1 MLKLSIISPT
11 YNCVEQLRKHL
22 ASVQNQIFRNL
33 EHIIIDNLSNDG
45 TEQVVL
51 DYQKRADY
59 PVIYVRERDCGIY
72 QANNKGIKRASGQ
85 WIHILNAD
93 NAYPS
98 ENTLQEV
105 FSHDWSGC
113 DLIAG
118 GVVLNRKTG
127 GEERPVYLRPEYEP
141 KLKDFRFPHQGTLIR
156 RSFYQ
161 KYGCYSEKFRVVS
174 DSIFAIRNY
183 PKARWRIIDQPVAI
197 LCDGGISGTMS
208 LTNTLEN
215 VMVFLFF
222 HQYPLRRRLRPA
234 ASQIYQYV
242 KFVISRRTIG

>member
-1 MLKLSIISPT
+1 MLKISIISPT
-11 YNCVEQLRKHL
+11 YNCVELLRKHL

-93 NAYPS
+93 NVYHS
-98 ENTLQEV
+98 ERTLQDI
-105 FSHDWSGC
+105 FSNDLSQC

-118 GVVLNRKTG
+118 GVVLNKKTG
-127 GEERPVYLRPEYEP
+127 NEERPVYLKPEYEP

-156 RSFYQ
+156 RDFYQ
-161 KYGCYSEKFRVVS
+161 KHGVYSERFRIVS
-174 DSIFAIRNY
+174 DSIFAIRHY
-183 PKARWRIIDQPVAI
+183 SKARWRIIDTPIAI
-197 LCDGGISGTMS
+197 LSSGGISGTMS
-208 LTNTLEN
+208 WINTWEN
-215 VMVFLFF
+215 VIVLLFF
-222 HQYPLRRRLRPA
+222 HKYPLMFRVRSVLSHFLQYLRRLRF
-234 ASQIYQYV
+234 Y
-242 KFVISRRTIG
+242 